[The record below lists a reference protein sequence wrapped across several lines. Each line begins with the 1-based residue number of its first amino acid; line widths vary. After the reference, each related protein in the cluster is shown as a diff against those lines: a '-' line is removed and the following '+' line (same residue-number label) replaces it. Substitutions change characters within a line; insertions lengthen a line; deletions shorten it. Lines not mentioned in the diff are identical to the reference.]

1 MTLADDFGR
10 GPGPGGAVMSFDV
23 AAVRAR
29 FPMLVRPPDG
39 RALHYLDNAATSQVP
54 QLVVDA
60 VDGYETGARANVR
73 RGVYRLAERATE
85 AYEAAR
91 RSVAGY
97 LGVGAGEVIF
107 TSGATAA
114 LNLVAHAFG
123 DTLAAGDEVVI
134 SEAEHHS
141 NIVPWQ
147 MLRDRRGVVLKVL
160 PVTDEGRLDIS
171 ALDGV
176 VTPRCRLIAVTHVS
190 NVTGAVT
197 DVAAIVDAAGAVGA
211 RVLLDGAQRT
221 PHGPLD
227 LPALGVDFYAFS
239 GHKMFAPTGIGV
251 LWARRDVL
259 EAMPPFL
266 GGGEMIRNVSFER
279 TTYAPPPHK
288 FEAGTPPIAQAIGL
302 GAACDWL
309 TGFDWPAI
317 SAHELRL
324 TQRLL
329 DGLDRFEGVRVIGPA
344 DLQDRV
350 GVISF
355 DLAGAHPHDVCQILD
370 GHGVAVRGGHHC
382 AQPLVERFGLAGTTR
397 ASIAFYNDDADIDAL
412 FDGLEQAAR
421 VLT

>member
-1 MTLADDFGR
+1 
-10 GPGPGGAVMSFDV
+10 MSFDV
-23 AAVRAR
+23 AAVRGQ
-29 FPMLVRPPDG
+29 FPMLARPSDDRP
-39 RALHYLDNAATSQVP
+39 LCYLDNAATSQVP
-54 QLVVDA
+54 RA
-60 VDGYETGARANVR
+60 VIEAVEAYETGARANVR
-73 RGVYRLAERATE
+73 RGVYRLAEKATE

-91 RSVAGY
+91 RRVAGY
-97 LGVGAGEVIF
+97 LGVDAGEVIF

-114 LNLVAHAFG
+114 LNLVARAFG
-123 DTLAAGDEVVI
+123 DSLAAGDEVVI

-147 MLRDRRGVVLKVL
+147 MLRDRRSVVLKVL

-171 ALDGV
+171 ALDDV
-176 VTPRCRLIAVTHVS
+176 VTSRCRLIAVTHVS

-221 PHGPLD
+221 PHGPLH
-227 LPALGVDFYAFS
+227 LPALGVDFYGFS
-239 GHKMFAPTGIGV
+239 GHKMFAPTGVGV

-266 GGGEMIRNVSFER
+266 GGGEMIRNVTFER
-279 TTYAPPPHK
+279 TTFAPPPHK

-309 TGFDWPAI
+309 TGFDWSAI
-317 SAHELRL
+317 SAHELGL
-324 TQRLL
+324 TQHLL
-329 DGLDRFEGVRVIGPA
+329 DGLDGFEGVRVIGPA
-344 DLQDRV
+344 GLQDRV
-350 GVISF
+350 GVVSF

-370 GHGVAVRGGHHC
+370 RHGVALRGGHHC
-382 AQPLVERFGLAGTTR
+382 AQPLVERFGLAGITR
-397 ASIAFYNDDADIDAL
+397 ASIALYNDDADIDAL
-412 FDGLEQAAR
+412 FEGLEQAAR

>member
-1 MTLADDFGR
+1 
-10 GPGPGGAVMSFDV
+10 MSFD
-23 AAVRAR
+23 ATAVRAQ
-29 FPMLVRPPDG
+29 FPMLARPSGG
-39 RALHYLDNAATSQVP
+39 RPLHYLDNAATSQVP
-54 QLVVDA
+54 QAVVDA
-60 VDGYETGARANVR
+60 VDAFETGARANVR

-91 RSVAGY
+91 RSVADY
-97 LGVGAGEVIF
+97 LGVDAGEVVF

-114 LNLVAHAFG
+114 FNLVARAFG
-123 DTLAAGDEVVI
+123 DTLVDGDEVVI

-147 MLRDRRGVVLKVL
+147 MLRDRRGVILKVL
-160 PVTDEGRLDIS
+160 PVTDDGCLDIA
-171 ALDGV
+171 ALDDT
-176 VTPRCRLIAVTHVS
+176 VTSRCRLIALTHVS

-197 DVAAIVDAAGAVGA
+197 DVAAIVGVARTVGA
-211 RVLLDGAQRT
+211 RVLLDGAQWT

-227 LPALGVDFYAFS
+227 LPALGVDFYGFS
-239 GHKMFAPTGIGV
+239 GHKMFAPTGVGV

-259 EAMPPFL
+259 EAMQPFL
-266 GGGEMIRNVSFER
+266 GGGEMIRNVTFEH

-309 TGFDWPAI
+309 TGLDWPAI
-317 SAHELRL
+317 TAHELGL

-329 DGLDRFEGVRVIGPA
+329 DGLNGFEGVRVIGPA
-344 DLQDRV
+344 GLRDRI
-350 GVISF
+350 GVVSF

-370 GHGVAVRGGHHC
+370 GHGVALRGGHHC
-382 AQPLVERFGLAGTTR
+382 AQPLVERVGLAGTIR
-397 ASIAFYNDDADIDAL
+397 ASIALYNNDVDIDAL
-412 FDGLEQAAR
+412 FEGLEQAAR

>member
-1 MTLADDFGR
+1 MI
-10 GPGPGGAVMSFDV
+10 FD
-23 AAVRAR
+23 ATAVRAQ
-29 FPMLVRPPDG
+29 FPMLARPPAG
-39 RALHYLDNAATSQVP
+39 RPLHYLDNAATSQVP
-54 QLVVDA
+54 QAVVDA

-91 RSVAGY
+91 HSVAGY
-97 LGVGAGEVIF
+97 LDVDAGEVVF

-114 LNLVAHAFG
+114 LNLVARAFG
-123 DTLAAGDEVVI
+123 DTFVAGDEVVI

-147 MLRDRRGVVLKVL
+147 MLRDRRGVALKVL

-171 ALDGV
+171 ALDDV

-190 NVTGAVT
+190 NVIGAVT

-227 LPALGVDFYAFS
+227 LPALGIDFYAFS
-239 GHKMFAPTGIGV
+239 GHKMFATTGVGV

-266 GGGEMIRNVSFER
+266 GGGEMIRNVTFEH

-309 TGFDWPAI
+309 TGLNWPAI
-317 SAHELRL
+317 SAHELGL

-329 DGLDRFEGVRVIGPA
+329 DGLEGFEGVRVIGPA
-344 DLQDRV
+344 GLQDRV
-350 GVISF
+350 GVVSF

-370 GHGVAVRGGHHC
+370 RHGVALRGGHHC

-397 ASIAFYNDDADIDAL
+397 VSIALYNDDADIDAL

>member
-1 MTLADDFGR
+1 
-10 GPGPGGAVMSFDV
+10 MSFD
-23 AAVRAR
+23 ATAVRAQ
-29 FPMLVRPPDG
+29 FPMLARPPDG
-39 RALHYLDNAATSQVP
+39 RPLHYLDNAATSQVP
-54 QLVVDA
+54 RAVVDA
-60 VDGYETGARANVR
+60 VDAYETSGRANVR

-97 LGVGAGEVIF
+97 LGVDAGEVIF

-123 DTLAAGDEVVI
+123 DTLALGDEVVI

-147 MLRDRRGVVLKVL
+147 MLRDRRGVVVKVL
-160 PVTDEGRLDIS
+160 PVTGEGRLDT
-171 ALDGV
+171 AVFDGV
-176 VTPRCRLIAVTHVS
+176 VSSRCRLVAVTHVS

-197 DVAAIVDAAGAVGA
+197 DVAAIVAAAGTVGA

-239 GHKMFAPTGIGV
+239 GHKMFAPTGVGV
-251 LWARRDVL
+251 LWGRREVI

-266 GGGEMIRNVSFER
+266 GGGEMIRSVGFER

-309 TGFDWPAI
+309 SGLDWPAV
-317 SAHELRL
+317 SAHEFSL

-329 DGLDRFEGVRVIGPA
+329 DGLDRFAGVRVIGPPG
-344 DLQDRV
+344 LQDRV
-350 GVISF
+350 GVVSF

-370 GHGVAVRGGHHC
+370 RHGVAARGGHHC

-397 ASIAFYNDDADIDAL
+397 ASIALYNDAADIDAL
-412 FDGLEQAAR
+412 FAGLEEAAR